1 MKGII
6 MTNNKHTPAPW
17 YRTETYGRYIT
28 IRSEHSN
35 RTVARVP
42 WGKEGTTY
50 DDADSRLI
58 AAAPELLEA
67 LETIICSDNA
77 RLCQSEWEAGRAAIA
92 KAKGE

>member
-1 MKGII
+1 
-6 MTNNKHTPAPW
+6 MTQSKHTPAPW
-17 YRTETYGRYIT
+17 RASKGRYGYQIHSGEKPSSLNHW
-28 IRSEHSN
+28 IANLKCESCPASEEAN
-35 RTVARVP
+35 AQ
-42 WGKEGTTY
+42 
-50 DDADSRLI
+50 LI